1 MLYLRIKKL
10 GLGGWDDAIL
20 KSLLY
25 VGLGIAIYALFNSFT
40 SSSENDTLG
49 FVVTLLLYIGVYLL
63 ISIVGWLVIGFP
75 LHFVISKYTNGSY
88 LYYAALPSVFV
99 IPCLFYKGSLLFG
112 LAALFQAL
120 IFRFFVYKKA

>member
-1 MLYLRIKKL
+1 M

-25 VGLGIAIYALFNSFT
+25 VGLGIAIYALINSFT
-40 SSSENDTLG
+40 SSENDILG

-63 ISIVGWLVIGFP
+63 ISIAGWLVIGFP

-88 LYYAALPSVFV
+88 LYYAALPIVFV
-99 IPCLFYKGSLLFG
+99 IPCLFYKGSLLLG

>member
-1 MLYLRIKKL
+1 LI
-10 GLGGWDDAIL
+10 
-20 KSLLY
+20 
-25 VGLGIAIYALFNSFT
+25 NSFT
-40 SSSENDTLG
+40 SSENDILG

-63 ISIVGWLVIGFP
+63 ISIAGWLVIGFP

-88 LYYAALPSVFV
+88 LYYAALPIVFV
-99 IPCLFYKGSLLFG
+99 IPCLFYKGSLLLG